1 MGARPVI
8 LIVEDDEDCR
18 TVLADLLEVSGYDV
32 ICSAEARSAVEMARR
47 TPPSLVLLDY
57 TMPDGDGGWV
67 VRSLRACGGVLE
79 HVPVVLTT
87 GSIAAREIAQQ
98 LGVRSLEKPFDV
110 DRLLDLVRTLA
121 PSAPP

>member
-8 LIVEDDEDCR
+8 LIVEDDDDCR

-32 ICSAEARSAVEMARR
+32 VCSGEARSAVEMAQRA
-47 TPPSLVLLDY
+47 PPSLVLLDY
-57 TMPDGDGGWV
+57 TMPDENGGWV

-79 HVPVVLTT
+79 RVPVVLTT
-87 GSIAAREIAQQ
+87 GSMAGREIAHE
-98 LGVRSLEKPFDV
+98 LGVLSLEKPFDV

-121 PSAPP
+121 PASPP